1 MRKRSTYTSIL
12 ITGESDIHFFKKNLY
27 VLAQRSVLLTYHL
40 FICLNLHVFLFV
52 SMFVC
57 LWAYR
62 IYNKIFGQKVLIF
75 FLLLSLFIFIY
86 HSLYIIFA
94 DIFNVLVLVT
104 LKFSV
109 KNFLSKCDLI
119 RCFLRIWL
127 HLLKNSL
134 IENFIFCAV

>member
-1 MRKRSTYTSIL
+1 M
-12 ITGESDIHFFKKNLY
+12 
-27 VLAQRSVLLTYHL
+27 AQRSVLSTYHL

-52 SMFVC
+52 PMFVC

-62 IYNKIFGQKVLIF
+62 IYNKIFGQKVLI

>member
-12 ITGESDIHFFKKNLY
+12 ITGESDIHFFFKNLY
-27 VLAQRSVLLTYHL
+27 VLAQRSVLSTYHL
-40 FICLNLHVFLFV
+40 FICLNLHVFLCSF
-52 SMFVC
+52 
-57 LWAYR
+57 AYGR
-62 IYNKIFGQKVLIF
+62 IAFIIRYLDKKFSF

-109 KNFLSKCDLI
+109 KNFFSKCDLI

-127 HLLKNSL
+127 HLLKIS
-134 IENFIFCAV
+134 